1 MPYLSVKVG
10 RPRLDSLFSPAGRRW
25 PEGSDEGATRHTI
38 HCPSLALS
46 AFAASPLTSST
57 ACRHL
62 LPAGEKRRVG
72 RALPSLL
79 SQSKACPRKRTA

>member
-38 HCPSLALS
+38 HCPSLALRLRS
-46 AFAASPLTSST
+46 AHSRLRRSPPQPPAGTFSPL
-57 ACRHL
+57 
-62 LPAGEKRRVG
+62 GRRDV
-72 RALPSLL
+72 
-79 SQSKACPRKRTA
+79 